1 MTLQPDGSGQR
12 HAIVVARF
20 NAVVT
25 DLLLEGAR
33 DALVERGVS
42 ADAIEVFRVPGA
54 WELPGTAA
62 RLIERGGID
71 AVIALGCVIRG
82 ETPHFDFVAGEAAA
96 GLGRLA
102 TESDVPVILGVLT
115 TETLEQAM
123 VRAGARSDDPTEHKG
138 REAAITAIEMV
149 NVYRAIR

>member
-1 MTLQPDGSGQR
+1 MTLQPDGRGQR

-33 DALVERGVS
+33 DALEERGVA
-42 ADAIEVFRVPGA
+42 ADAIQVFRVPGA

-62 RLIERGGID
+62 RLIERGGFD
-71 AVIALGCVIRG
+71 AIIALGCVIRG

-102 TESDVPVILGVLT
+102 TGSDVPIVFGVLT

-123 VRAGARSDDPTEHKG
+123 VRAGARSEDPSEHKG
-138 REAAITAIEMV
+138 REAAITAIEMATL
-149 NVYRAIR
+149 YGTIQ